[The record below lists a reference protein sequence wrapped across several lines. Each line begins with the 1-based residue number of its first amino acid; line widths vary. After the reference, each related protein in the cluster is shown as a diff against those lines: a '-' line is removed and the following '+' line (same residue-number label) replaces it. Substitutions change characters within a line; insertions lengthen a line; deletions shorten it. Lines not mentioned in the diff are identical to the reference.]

1 MSADTVSRPTPW
13 SSAVNLTSSS
23 CTVFANAK
31 RSLDGYIRITF
42 DAFSSLNFQQ
52 KRAWEDKELQEDLIL
67 EDIPASCAGYCEWA
81 TDETPHQISVGWAW
95 FGLADGRIF
104 VAPGGI
110 SSNVMLVTP
119 TSFDLGPHRTNELLQ
134 TWLSG
139 ESWHSN
145 GVSPGH

>member
-1 MSADTVSRPTPW
+1 MSADTVRRPTPW
-13 SSAVNLTSSS
+13 RSAVSSPSSS
-23 CTVFANAK
+23 CIVFAKAK

-52 KRAWEDKELQEDLIL
+52 KRAWEDKELREDLL
-67 EDIPASCAGYCEWA
+67 VEDIPASCAGYCEWA

-95 FGLADGRIF
+95 FSVADGRIF

-110 SSNVMLVTP
+110 SSNVMLVTQ
-119 TSFDLGPHRTNELLQ
+119 TSFDLGMHRTNELLQ

-139 ESWHSN
+139 ETWQPN
-145 GVSPGH
+145 GMSLGH